1 MAPVFAILILF
12 GGIALFI
19 GLIAVGAH
27 VLDNRETA
35 IKARK
40 KRVKQ
45 LETALQQVDDIARDS
60 LTVNPGDVTALQIA
74 SEINKVRRAL

>member
-1 MAPVFAILILF
+1 MGPVFSILILF

-19 GLIAVGAH
+19 SLIGLGAH

-35 IKARK
+35 LKARK

-45 LETALQQVDDIARDS
+45 LETALQQIDDLARDN

-74 SEINKVRRAL
+74 SEVNKVRRAL